1 MCKENKKNT
10 PSISHAPAHPKF
22 SASPPSPLPIIH
34 HPLNPIAFYAAAVY
48 NHYNIAQ
55 ITMRQ
60 TERVENQWKLLNARG
75 KKKPLEV

>member
-1 MCKENKKNT
+1 MFSETKIRFSSNSGKF
-10 PSISHAPAHPKF
+10 APKRTTLSVNYAQNLFKI
-22 SASPPSPLPIIH
+22 PL
-34 HPLNPIAFYAAAVY
+34 AFYIAAVY

-60 TERVENQWKLLNARG
+60 AERVGNQWKLLNARG